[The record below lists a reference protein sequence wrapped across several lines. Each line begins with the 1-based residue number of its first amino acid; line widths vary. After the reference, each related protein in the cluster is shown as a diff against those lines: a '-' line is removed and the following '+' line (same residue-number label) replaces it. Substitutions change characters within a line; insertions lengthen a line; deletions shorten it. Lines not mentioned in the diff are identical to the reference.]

1 MADRILWALTG
12 APLALIGCSSSD
24 SDLPTEPPTSVT
36 KVTSGGFSS
45 PTDAVASPDGKTFY
59 FAAYD
64 DEKEPAIFQTAS
76 DPGSTAEILAVGAP
90 LASPM
95 GLVLSC
101 DGKTLYVAD
110 LATTNAEDTQV
121 GGVLALPTSGGAVSD
136 LGGAITRPAGLAMA
150 ADCKTLLVTGRTAEG
165 QPALFSMSID
175 GGTASTIYAGE
186 PLVSP
191 TGLHVD
197 TDGVAWVMDHRAAGA
212 AGEGVLWAITRD
224 GSSITE
230 VASDLRMGTPGGV
243 SLTAGGGTAVMPTR
257 DREGNAQLTTVHIA
271 TGETLQLAAPD
282 LIDPAGIRTARK
294 AGVFALVDSEGSA
307 IYRAE

>member
-1 MADRILWALTG
+1 MAKRILWALSS
-12 APLALIGCSSSD
+12 APLALVGCSSSD
-24 SDLPTEPPTSVT
+24 SDLPTEPPTSIT

-64 DEKEPAIFQTAS
+64 DEKEPAIFRVS
-76 DPGSTAEILAVGAP
+76 SSPGSTAEILAIGAP

-101 DGKTLYVAD
+101 DGSTLYVAD
-110 LATTNAEDTQV
+110 LATSNADDTQI
-121 GGVLALPTSGGAVSD
+121 GGVLALPTAGGVVTD
-136 LGGAITRPAGLAMA
+136 LGGGLSRPAGLAMSS
-150 ADCKTLLVTGRTAEG
+150 DCKTLHVTGRTADG
-165 QPALFSMSID
+165 LPGLFTMSID
-175 GGTASTIYAGE
+175 GGSASTIFSGE
-186 PLVSP
+186 PLISP

-197 TDGVAWVMDHRAAGA
+197 PDGVAWVMDHRAAGG
-212 AGEGVLWAITRD
+212 AGEGVLWAIPRD
-224 GSSITE
+224 GSRADE
-230 VASDLRMGTPGGV
+230 VASGLRMGTPGGV

-257 DREGNAQLTTVHIA
+257 DLDGNAQLTTVNIT

-282 LIDPAGIRTARK
+282 MIDPAGLRTARK
-294 AGVFALVDSEGSA
+294 AGVFAVVDSEGSA